1 MQRHSKAAPA
11 SRRVNNR
18 EDTVSK
24 IVQFPGEFITEE
36 DRERDRWVTVAFCAT
51 AVAGQPKDNQ
61 IAFLQATLAKFADV
75 PDQRPPLD
83 DRQYPAYAV
92 KLLLRGLTDE
102 SGVMAQA
109 SEKAFDAVFGE
120 FFSDGT

>member
-1 MQRHSKAAPA
+1 M
-11 SRRVNNR
+11 
-18 EDTVSK
+18 SK

-51 AVAGQPKDNQ
+51 VVAGQPKDNQ
-61 IAFLQATLAKFADV
+61 IEFLRATLAKFADV

-92 KLLLRGLTDE
+92 KLLRPSLG
-102 SGVMAQA
+102 A
-109 SEKAFDAVFGE
+109 KFDRTAPVIRMFCAAVIRDLSFWARAAVIP
-120 FFSDGT
+120 D